1 MIITHW
7 QLVSFQNGASG
18 IHIFSHTSWFVQK
31 YFSPSNFQSACI
43 KKLYLFHFFTLWL
56 LLELNDCDRVGL
68 AGPLDESLTPHLAH
82 GRWLVRFCSL
92 LWSSC
97 HLVVPQIL
105 GCLLCGALG
114 VPHQAALFIVHLL
127 RKCYFSPS
135 ILPKF
140 TCWQTS
146 WLLGSH
152 SLFVLYLHTSSC
164 TTQCQRHPLQFL
176 STWPSSQ
183 TTGS

>member
-1 MIITHW
+1 MVPQGSTSFHTLPDLCKNISVQVISNQHVLRSFTFSTFSHSGFSLSSMIVIG
-7 QLVSFQNGASG
+7 LVSQVRWMKASPPTCHMVDG
-18 IHIFSHTSWFVQK
+18 
-31 YFSPSNFQSACI
+31 
-43 KKLYLFHFFTLWL
+43 L
-56 LLELNDCDRVGL
+56 LDIVLCFWNI
-68 AGPLDESLTPHLAH
+68 S
-82 GRWLVRFCSL
+82 
-92 LWSSC
+92 SSC

-105 GCLLCGALG
+105 GRLLCGALG

-152 SLFVLYLHTSSC
+152 SLFVLYLHTSSY